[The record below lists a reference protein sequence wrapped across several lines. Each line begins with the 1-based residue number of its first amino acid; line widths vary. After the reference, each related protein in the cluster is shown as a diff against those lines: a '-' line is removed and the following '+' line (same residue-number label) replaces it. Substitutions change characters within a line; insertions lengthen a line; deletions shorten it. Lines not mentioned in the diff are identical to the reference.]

1 MAEFWFTGTVRNT
14 PFLKLD
20 RTIPPSRPGKRR
32 PAAAASDGG
41 KGVAYADAFILRWGM
56 SCNRKRMEL
65 WNLGNDGRLKYQ
77 IKDYYN
83 SIAVN

>member
-20 RTIPPSRPGKRR
+20 RTTPSSRPGKRR

-41 KGVAYADAFILRWGM
+41 KGVAYVDAFILRPTWAPERICFPFPLI
-56 SCNRKRMEL
+56 SVKINCIII
-65 WNLGNDGRLKYQ
+65 GR
-77 IKDYYN
+77 D
-83 SIAVN
+83 SAVWIY